1 MTIGSDVDDVLIC
14 VGGWLFD
21 VVGGEVDSIASR
33 ARASRYNRSAVP
45 DTKIKN

>member
-14 VGGWLFD
+14 GGGLFD